1 MQGKIV
7 FVAMIAAFCAG
18 ALIDRVYF
26 RQPEMGALETAAVPM
41 PDSVIPLSQ
50 NPPSPNAT
58 ADSTPLTMHN
68 CLLSA
73 TRRGMTPEQREYA
86 CEEIVN

>member
-1 MQGKIV
+1 MQGKSV

-26 RQPEMGALETAAVPM
+26 REPETTQLTTASVPM
-41 PDSVIPLSQ
+41 PESAIPMSD
-50 NPPSPNAT
+50 NGA
-58 ADSTPLTMHN
+58 LTMHN
-68 CLLSA
+68 CILSA
-73 TRRGMTPEQREYA
+73 TRRGMTPEQRVYA